1 VPERGAAYVVGTFDT
16 KGHELR
22 YVAGLIREAGVPVVT
37 VDVGTKSDASD
48 VDVPAA
54 EVAAHHPEG
63 AFAVLGAGDR
73 GVAVTAM
80 TEALRRWID
89 ARDDVGGMIGLAGS
103 GGTAIVTPAMR
114 TLPIGTPKLMV
125 STLAAGD
132 MSAYVGIHDI
142 TTMFPVTDV
151 AGLNRISRMVLGN
164 AAHALAGMMLRRPP
178 AVADDKP
185 SLGLTMFGVTTPCV
199 TALSAALS
207 GDYDCQVFHA
217 NGHGGRALE
226 ALVEAGLLTGVV
238 DISTTEVIDFL
249 FGGVC
254 SAGPER
260 LDAIARTGVPWI
272 GSVGA
277 FDMVNFWAR
286 ETVPERHSGRR
297 FHVHN
302 ANVTLMRTTAEE
314 NRQAGAW
321 LADKLN
327 RSPGPVRLL
336 LPEGGVSM
344 LDAVGQP
351 FHDPEADAAL
361 FEAVEATFRL
371 SKSHRLSR
379 VPHHIN
385 DPGFAGAIGDEVRQ
399 VLSAARELTA

>member
-1 VPERGAAYVVGTFDT
+1 
-16 KGHELR
+16 
-22 YVAGLIREAGVPVVT
+22 
-37 VDVGTKSDASD
+37 
-48 VDVPAA
+48 
-54 EVAAHHPEG
+54 
-63 AFAVLGAGDR
+63 
-73 GVAVTAM
+73 M
-80 TEALRRWID
+80 THL
-89 ARDDVGGMIGLAGS
+89 
-103 GGTAIVTPAMR
+103 
-114 TLPIGTPKLMV
+114 
-125 STLAAGD
+125 
-132 MSAYVGIHDI
+132 
-142 TTMFPVTDV
+142 
-151 AGLNRISRMVLGN
+151 
-164 AAHALAGMMLRRPP
+164 
-178 AVADDKP
+178 
-185 SLGLTMFGVTTPCV
+185 
-199 TALSAALS
+199 
-207 GDYDCQVFHA
+207 
-217 NGHGGRALE
+217 
-226 ALVEAGLLTGVV
+226 
-238 DISTTEVIDFL
+238 
-249 FGGVC
+249 
-254 SAGPER
+254 
-260 LDAIARTGVPWI
+260 GVPWI

-385 DPGFAGAIGDEVRQ
+385 DPGFAGAIVDEVRQ